1 MRKLLI
7 FALTALLTLTGCA
20 DSVQAEE
27 PAGPA
32 VWLDYLADYEDMSW
46 DEAKELDLPE
56 AYPGVTFRW
65 TADQVSAIMD
75 GEEAVLFSGMPVWS
89 VFLQDLNGDGKP
101 ELCANASWGF
111 GMIDERVLVC
121 DYAAG
126 ALYTLEDRGHKDYT
140 LSIEEDRLVVTRRD
154 YPAWPLDPD
163 AEGVAGTL
171 ALTTNPMGTT
181 VLEMICDKP

>member
-46 DEAKELDLPE
+46 DEAKELELPE

-65 TADQVSAIMD
+65 TADQVSAIVD
-75 GEEAVLFSGMPVWS
+75 GKEAVLFSGMPVWS

-101 ELCANASWGF
+101 ELCANASWGS

-140 LSIEEDRLVVTRRD
+140 LSIEEGRLIVTQQD

-171 ALTTNPMGTT
+171 ALTTDPAGTT
-181 VLEMICDKP
+181 VLEMTCDKP

>member
-101 ELCANASWGF
+101 ELCANASWGS

-140 LSIEEDRLVVTRRD
+140 LSIEEGRLIVTQQD

-171 ALTTNPMGTT
+171 ALTTDPAGTT
-181 VLEMICDKP
+181 VLEMTCDKP

>member
-46 DEAKELDLPE
+46 DEAKELELPE

-65 TADQVSAIMD
+65 TADQVSAIVD

-89 VFLQDLNGDGKP
+89 VFLQDLTGDGKP
-101 ELCANASWGF
+101 ELCANASWGS

-140 LSIEEDRLVVTRRD
+140 LSIEEGRLIVTQQD

-171 ALTTNPMGTT
+171 ALTTDPAGTT
-181 VLEMICDKP
+181 VLEMTCDKP

>member
-46 DEAKELDLPE
+46 DEAKELELPE

-65 TADQVSAIMD
+65 TADQVSAIVD

-101 ELCANASWGF
+101 ELCANASWGS
-111 GMIDERVLVC
+111 GMI
-121 DYAAG
+121 
-126 ALYTLEDRGHKDYT
+126 
-140 LSIEEDRLVVTRRD
+140 
-154 YPAWPLDPD
+154 
-163 AEGVAGTL
+163 
-171 ALTTNPMGTT
+171 
-181 VLEMICDKP
+181 